1 METKTNLEI
10 ALDWEDKIT
19 LELHRQLMTKYY
31 PNKKPSQ
38 VTDDELLH
46 IWECEVNAPKEGGT
60 AEPETQNDVPPVQG
74 AALEGDCI
82 SFIKAELS
90 ETHNFLKNDIGRLS
104 MTEDPLQILSFTR
117 GKQAAYCM
125 ALGRIEP
132 ELAALRRDNEVLRGM
147 LFDIVA
153 FYYQGEFKES
163 FKMILPEIK
172 ELLTPKP

>member
-60 AEPETQNDVPPVQG
+60 AEPETQNVATNPVQG
-74 AALEGDCI
+74 AALE
-82 SFIKAELS
+82 AE
-90 ETHNFLKNDIGRLS
+90 I
-104 MTEDPLQILSFTR
+104 LQ
-117 GKQAAYCM
+117 
-125 ALGRIEP
+125 
-132 ELAALRRDNEVLRGM
+132 LRRDNEVLRGM